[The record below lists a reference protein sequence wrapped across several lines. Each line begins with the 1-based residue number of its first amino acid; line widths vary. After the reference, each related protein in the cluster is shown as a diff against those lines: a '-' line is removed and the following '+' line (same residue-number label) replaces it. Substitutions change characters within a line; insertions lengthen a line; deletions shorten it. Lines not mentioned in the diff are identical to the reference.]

1 MSRLVI
7 DFQKR
12 HVSIDFRTAG
22 LFTSHANSGI
32 PFLVAFFDRFAHG
45 ILFSGYQNENA
56 LSQIR
61 YSTLDHLKSTSI
73 SWPTKVHFHSES
85 TKFVMTTT
93 FYIQKVPKILQLKV
107 FFETQ
112 GSCSGAPLDS
122 SCGGRM
128 VGQSALPSTIGARC
142 SSCLVLLGFGR
153 GLSIF
158 ILHYI
163 RTSHSNWRFT
173 AFGVC

>member
-56 LSQIR
+56 LSQIH

-73 SWPTKVHFHSES
+73 SWPTKVHFHSEF
-85 TKFVMTTT
+85 TKFCNEQNFLYSESSQDIAIKSFCLKHKSRALEPLST
-93 FYIQKVPKILQLKV
+93 PAAAAEWSDRARSLLQLALAAPRV
-107 FFETQ
+107 W
-112 GSCSGAPLDS
+112 CSWVLDEPFAQ
-122 SCGGRM
+122 CFA
-128 VGQSALPSTIGARC
+128 QCFAQ
-142 SSCLVLLGFGR
+142 
-153 GLSIF
+153 
-158 ILHYI
+158 Y
-163 RTSHSNWRFT
+163 
-173 AFGVC
+173 